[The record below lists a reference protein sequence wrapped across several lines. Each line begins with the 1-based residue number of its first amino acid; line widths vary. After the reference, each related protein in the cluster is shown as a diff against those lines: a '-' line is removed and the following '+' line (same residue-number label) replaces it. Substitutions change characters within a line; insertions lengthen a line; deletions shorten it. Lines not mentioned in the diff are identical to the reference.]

1 MEFLKALILGII
13 QGITEWLPISS
24 TGHMIL
30 VDEILK
36 LNVSSN
42 FMDLFLVIIQFGS
55 ILAVMVIYFKDLVPF
70 EVKGGF
76 RLDKEK
82 INMWVKIVIA
92 SIPAGIVGVLWSD
105 ELNSLFFNSK
115 VVAIMLILVGVA
127 FLVIEKWNKNKSPKV
142 NSIADITYKSA
153 FIIGVFQLVAAVFPG
168 TSRSGS
174 TIIGALLLG
183 IARPVAAQFTFFLAV
198 PIMAG
203 ASLLKLIKFEGSF
216 TSTELGILIV
226 GMVSAFVV
234 SIVCIKFLMSY
245 IRKHNFNVF
254 GWYRIVLGILV
265 LFLLR

>member
-55 ILAVMVIYFKDLVPF
+55 ILAVIVIYFKDLVPF

-76 RLDKEK
+76 KLDMEK

>member
-55 ILAVMVIYFKDLVPF
+55 ILAVIVIYFKDLVPF

-183 IARPVAAQFTFFLAV
+183 IARP
-198 PIMAG
+198 AG

-254 GWYRIVLGILV
+254 GWYRIALGILV

>member
-55 ILAVMVIYFKDLVPF
+55 ILAVIVIYFKDLVPF

-254 GWYRIVLGILV
+254 GWYRIILGILV

>member
-1 MEFLKALILGII
+1 M
-13 QGITEWLPISS
+13 
-24 TGHMIL
+24 
-30 VDEILK
+30 
-36 LNVSSN
+36 
-42 FMDLFLVIIQFGS
+42 
-55 ILAVMVIYFKDLVPF
+55 
-70 EVKGGF
+70 
-76 RLDKEK
+76 
-82 INMWVKIVIA
+82 
-92 SIPAGIVGVLWSD
+92 
-105 ELNSLFFNSK
+105 
-115 VVAIMLILVGVA
+115 GVA

-142 NSIADITYKSA
+142 NTIADITYKSA

>member
-55 ILAVMVIYFKDLVPF
+55 ILAVIVIYFKDLVPF

-127 FLVIEKWNKNKSPKV
+127 FLVIEKWNKNKRPKV

-254 GWYRIVLGILV
+254 GGYRIALGILV

>member
-1 MEFLKALILGII
+1 MEFFKALILGII

-42 FMDLFLVIIQFGS
+42 FMELFLIIIQFGS
-55 ILAVMVIYFKDLVPF
+55 ILAVIVIYFKELVPF

-76 RLDKEK
+76 KLDKEK

-142 NSIADITYKSA
+142 NTIADITYKSA

-216 TSTELGILIV
+216 TGTELGILII

-254 GWYRIVLGILV
+254 GWYRIALGILV

>member
-42 FMDLFLVIIQFGS
+42 FMELFLIIIQFGS
-55 ILAVMVIYFKDLVPF
+55 ILAVIVIYFKDLVPF

>member
-55 ILAVMVIYFKDLVPF
+55 ILAVIVIYFKDLVPF

-254 GWYRIVLGILV
+254 GWYRIALGILV

>member
-55 ILAVMVIYFKDLVPF
+55 ILAVIVIYFKDLVPF

>member
-36 LNVSSN
+36 LNVNSN

-55 ILAVMVIYFKDLVPF
+55 ILAVIVIYFKDLVPF

-92 SIPAGIVGVLWSD
+92 SIPAGIVGVLWAD

-254 GWYRIVLGILV
+254 GWYRIALGILV